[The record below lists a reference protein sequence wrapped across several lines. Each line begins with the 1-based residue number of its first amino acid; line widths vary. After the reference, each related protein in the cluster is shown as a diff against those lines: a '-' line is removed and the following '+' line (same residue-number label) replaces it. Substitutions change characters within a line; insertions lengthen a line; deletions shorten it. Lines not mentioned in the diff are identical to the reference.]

1 MMRGVGPCF
10 AAATLA
16 AALSLAISSD
26 GSSIYGL
33 TSILAGAFW
42 PVVGMGAALELGK
55 LSAVTY
61 LGPALRCPAVMLGI
75 PDLRRRRPTSH
86 DLLKFDGANIEN
98 HRKVSSAPIEPIP

>member
-1 MMRGVGPCF
+1 MSMMRGVGPCF

-42 PVVGMGAALELGK
+42 PVVGMGAALDLGSFPPSRISGQRYGA
-55 LSAVTY
+55 LPSCLAFPTFVGAVQPRTT
-61 LGPALRCPAVMLGI
+61 R
-75 PDLRRRRPTSH
+75 
-86 DLLKFDGANIEN
+86 
-98 HRKVSSAPIEPIP
+98 